1 MNHATPFVSPRSQV
15 LLNEI
20 RLKETFEKYSKT
32 PHKIRTREV
41 FAVLDEIIP
50 QLGVFGPLVTIIK
63 DELFQ
68 SVFSKT
74 LTSCEVEPFVERV
87 PFFSIAGRVDEARH
101 VTGLVSEEAEK
112 ANDSLAELQQRV
124 RFRDHD
130 LQILYKKNMA
140 LKQDITDYQLKQ
152 ETLLS
157 KIKAL
162 EDQCHKYELEKGES
176 AYYYSAKEDSLKHE
190 IEKLQTTLAQ
200 KNAIIDKLT
209 VFKTAYNDA
218 SSSALDEIEK
228 NKTELI
234 VDSIGMVEYDIYQ
247 AERLQEQFAEIL
259 NYQMDDFEL
268 ALSQLRKKKEI
279 LVGVVINETER
290 DASYMLEL
298 HELVVAFRKRI
309 TDLLDEQKLLKGHT
323 VNLKTIFENY
333 KTDTK
338 TVKRVADVGQKC
350 YSSVLQLS
358 EDGGESFKTYKHVGY
373 CGKCGD
379 WTLLC
384 PHKSGSMDAIALKH
398 NTTHVRL
405 IRPGLKLRTL
415 MTADKNKKLVSVFQG
430 DDSDD
435 LEGEDEFITVSKT
448 MKQCWAEYYDSRRGF
463 RPKCTRVFKLDRT
476 LDYIQEV
483 YEARIAYEE
492 KIDDI
497 ASKDD
502 ATQYMK
508 FSDFFYDFFQQRYQ
522 IQEVALKG
530 CHDLLTAMSKFEA
543 ENLDVAIFIRHLC
556 SLEVVTWK
564 YISDAR
570 RLFARFN
577 DGQPFSTAKYRQILS
592 ILYPCRPRELYD
604 QMELEFTAFSKNKFT
619 LEMLD
624 EHLLHMIFKQIEPNV
639 KFFSLCLKKFDYQET
654 GILQF
659 EDFEEAITSL
669 MPSILAKHKRLY
681 YRLAEQDFSRD
692 AVPISSLAMIC
703 SYFVIHE
710 SSLHSWLPQTINAPE
725 VIAQL
730 SKILDS
736 RGDGANASR
745 GSGAATASDGI
756 EERVTQKD
764 VDIIL
769 KTDNVHGINLDAKA
783 VEEEEA
789 KMKMV
794 CLNLKFSP
802 HTFTRLFPQRIDMAM
817 AMKKGKG
824 LRSDS
829 DSD

>member
-1 MNHATPFVSPRSQV
+1 MAGNHDIGFGWSIVPEAYERYKTVFGDPNFSLTIANHTFVCIDTLGFSGASESVYYQNADKFLNEFVADESNVFPRILLSHVPLYRPDNSPCGSIRNKPLIKQGSGYQYQNLIVEPLANHILSNIKPVLTLSGDDHDDCIFTHTLLADGVETEYPEHSIATFSWLQGNIFPGFALLSLNPDTQGIRDSSAHALRTCSLPPQLKIYNWYITLLLISVFGCFVMGLWRAFVTGKTVGETQRKKEDDAVDRSISVKFAASCALRGLANGCWLFGEVLIV

-190 IEKLQTTLAQ
+190 IEKLQVTKTTLAQ

-290 DASYMLEL
+290 DASYMLE
-298 HELVVAFRKRI
+298 VSRI
-309 TDLLDEQKLLKGHT
+309 DSFGKL
-323 VNLKTIFENY
+323 
-333 KTDTK
+333 
-338 TVKRVADVGQKC
+338 
-350 YSSVLQLS
+350 
-358 EDGGESFKTYKHVGY
+358 
-373 CGKCGD
+373 
-379 WTLLC
+379 
-384 PHKSGSMDAIALKH
+384 
-398 NTTHVRL
+398 
-405 IRPGLKLRTL
+405 
-415 MTADKNKKLVSVFQG
+415 
-430 DDSDD
+430 
-435 LEGEDEFITVSKT
+435 
-448 MKQCWAEYYDSRRGF
+448 
-463 RPKCTRVFKLDRT
+463 
-476 LDYIQEV
+476 
-483 YEARIAYEE
+483 
-492 KIDDI
+492 
-497 ASKDD
+497 
-502 ATQYMK
+502 
-508 FSDFFYDFFQQRYQ
+508 
-522 IQEVALKG
+522 
-530 CHDLLTAMSKFEA
+530 
-543 ENLDVAIFIRHLC
+543 
-556 SLEVVTWK
+556 
-564 YISDAR
+564 
-570 RLFARFN
+570 
-577 DGQPFSTAKYRQILS
+577 
-592 ILYPCRPRELYD
+592 
-604 QMELEFTAFSKNKFT
+604 
-619 LEMLD
+619 
-624 EHLLHMIFKQIEPNV
+624 
-639 KFFSLCLKKFDYQET
+639 
-654 GILQF
+654 
-659 EDFEEAITSL
+659 
-669 MPSILAKHKRLY
+669 ILAAARAGG
-681 YRLAEQDFSRD
+681 R
-692 AVPISSLAMIC
+692 VP
-703 SYFVIHE
+703 
-710 SSLHSWLPQTINAPE
+710 
-725 VIAQL
+725 
-730 SKILDS
+730 
-736 RGDGANASR
+736 
-745 GSGAATASDGI
+745 
-756 EERVTQKD
+756 
-764 VDIIL
+764 
-769 KTDNVHGINLDAKA
+769 
-783 VEEEEA
+783 
-789 KMKMV
+789 
-794 CLNLKFSP
+794 
-802 HTFTRLFPQRIDMAM
+802 
-817 AMKKGKG
+817 
-824 LRSDS
+824 
-829 DSD
+829 